1 MPHACGAA
9 PLSSFVMDTM
19 KDAMEYPAT
28 GVVLDPPSKKYL
40 LAPDYWNYWGGPTRP
55 FTPASK
61 TLWVNSPPATW
72 WEQRSE
78 WRDTWNRLS
87 DGEDQPARWPLKGTP
102 PLTEKERCKPVPG
115 LLKEPDGKPNLWW
128 QWLEKPKGGDLGASL
143 LDAAKSEAKAA
154 AALPTGD
161 PEQTECP
168 KGIEL
173 KDPVVEHWG
182 KPTKL
187 AEEGKRVDE
196 ELEHP
201 AVDDAE
207 GGVGKGMSQGAGG
220 SAGSGARGGEKMFD
234 PSSPPAVTS
243 EQDAWLRANTFRRQT
258 LPGYPRPLLP
268 DGLRGA
274 TPRLSRFDATNQPA
288 TMDPRLLDPPLPPNK
303 RLYSPDK
310 IRKKMTLKIYDG
322 KLKGGLMKML
332 GEKLQEETTGGTTLE
347 YRALA
352 RVLQSEPDFFK
363 RYLNGE
369 IFNLLHGDLYGEPVP
384 TVNPTSPDAHAPA
397 ESSAATAEPAVWVP
411 PRRPSFEEGY
421 RANWDRF
428 WSQLGHD
435 VHANGEPDSAR
446 GTAASLRRVW
456 QQPTSPPSHG
466 PAGLIRGIAREIGAA
481 QGAAAA

>member
-347 YRALA
+347 STGLSPEFSRA
-352 RVLQSEPDFFK
+352 S
-363 RYLNGE
+363 
-369 IFNLLHGDLYGEPVP
+369 
-384 TVNPTSPDAHAPA
+384 PTSSNATSTVRSSTYCTEISTGSPSPRSIRPA
-397 ESSAATAEPAVWVP
+397 RTRTRPPSRR
-411 PRRPSFEEGY
+411 PRRPSRRCGC
-421 RANWDRF
+421 R
-428 WSQLGHD
+428 
-435 VHANGEPDSAR
+435 R
-446 GTAASLRRVW
+446 GG
-456 QQPTSPPSHG
+456 PPSRRATG
-466 PAGLIRGIAREIGAA
+466 PTGIGSGRSSATTCTPTASQTP
-481 QGAAAA
+481 QGAPRRRCAGSGSSRPARPATGQRGSSGASRAR